1 MPNINRITK
10 KIQIAIFASGN
21 GSNAENLITY
31 FNKSNSAQVNLILTN
46 NQDAGVISRAKRH
59 NVPVFVFDKKD
70 LQYST
75 KVEQALENHHTN
87 WIVLAGFLL
96 LFPKKLIALYPNK
109 IINLHP
115 ALLPKYGGKGM
126 YGMHVHKAVAEN
138 KEIETGITIHFVN
151 EAYDEGTI
159 IFQAKTKVLNTD
171 TPEMIADKIHVLEQ
185 KHFPKVIEKLI
196 ITKKSST
203 SLGGG

>member
-1 MPNINRITK
+1 M
-10 KIQIAIFASGN
+10 QIAIFASGN

-31 FNKSNSAQVNLILTN
+31 FSKSNIAQVSLILTN
-46 NQDAGVISRAKRH
+46 NPDAGVISRAKRL
-59 NVPVFVFDKKD
+59 NVPLCVFDKKD
-70 LQYST
+70 LQNST

-96 LFPKKLIALYPNK
+96 LFPKKLIELYPNK

-159 IFQAKTKVLNTD
+159 IFQAKTAVNSKD
-171 TPEMIADKIHVLEQ
+171 TPEEIAAKIHKLEY
-185 KHFPKVIEKLI
+185 KWFPKVIEEQIEKEL
-196 ITKKSST
+196 
-203 SLGGG
+203 SL